1 MSTLENK
8 IKEARA
14 TKIKITEEELI
25 AFLDDGRTIAVPL
38 SWYPRLLNGSEKE
51 RNNWRFIG
59 EGIGIHWP
67 ELDEDISVEGL
78 IDGIPSQESQSSLKK
93 WLQTRG
99 KIE

>member
-1 MSTLENK
+1 MSTLKNK

>member
-1 MSTLENK
+1 MSTLKNK

-67 ELDEDISVEGL
+67 GLDEDISVEGL

>member
-14 TKIKITEEELI
+14 IKIEITQEELI
-25 AFLDDGRTIAVPL
+25 AFLVDGRTIAVPL
-38 SWYPRLLNGSEKE
+38 SWYPRLLNGSMEE
-51 RNNWRFIG
+51 RDNWRLIG

-78 IDGIPSQESQSSLKK
+78 IEGIPSQESQSSLKK
-93 WLQTRG
+93 WLQSRG
-99 KIE
+99 EID